1 MHQERSPLGNALFL
15 SRETC
20 IHSNLFFAITFG
32 CLLVASSYK
41 IKRGRQNGFYP
52 SPNKKVST
60 THIVIETNISSFF
73 HSTYFSPIGICRL
86 NTSLNEISD
95 SVRESPKCCNF
106 SCIICKRWSLLRAY
120 NLINISY

>member
-60 THIVIETNISSFF
+60 THIVIETNISLFF
-73 HSTYFSPIGICRL
+73 TLPIFL
-86 NTSLNEISD
+86 Q
-95 SVRESPKCCNF
+95 
-106 SCIICKRWSLLRAY
+106 
-120 NLINISY
+120 